1 MDARVLRI
9 VIGIA
14 VLSVLVIYLSK
25 RVPGWLRRGISWP
38 VSYIVTTMVALTV
51 MSING
56 VPDAHILS
64 IGMIVVVTIYGVLEL
79 WSQSI
84 RAKLRGEE

>member
-1 MDARVLRI
+1 
-9 VIGIA
+9 
-14 VLSVLVIYLSK
+14 
-25 RVPGWLRRGISWP
+25 
-38 VSYIVTTMVALTV
+38 MVALTV